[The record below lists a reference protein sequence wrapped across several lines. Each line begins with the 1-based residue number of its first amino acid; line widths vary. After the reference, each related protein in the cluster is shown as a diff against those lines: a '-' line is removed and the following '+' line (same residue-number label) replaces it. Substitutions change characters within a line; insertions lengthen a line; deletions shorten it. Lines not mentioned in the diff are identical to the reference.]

1 LEAAKLSPGKRKFM
15 RISLAL
21 LCVIGPVVAWLGFG
35 QHGFIHLYRVGKERQ
50 ACEQRIKKLSAKNQA
65 LFDEIQRLRSDS
77 KYVERVARKELGLVK
92 ENEII
97 YRFQDEEKPDAE
109 TDKDI
114 SGKTP
119 RKGITA
125 HKK

>member
-1 LEAAKLSPGKRKFM
+1 M